1 MNPNRN
7 RVAASGET
15 RGPASTPVTVSRR
28 SIDDLI
34 DEARALLPPRPSP
47 PEALRLMRSGA
58 MLIDIRGDDQ
68 RRRDGLIPGAHV
80 IPRNTLE
87 WRCDPSSRWRH
98 PAIRD
103 HEQHVVLIC
112 DEGFQSSLAAANLQ
126 RLGLHRATDVQG
138 GFRAWRSAGLPVLP
152 ASS

>member
-1 MNPNRN
+1 M
-7 RVAASGET
+7 
-15 RGPASTPVTVSRR
+15 
-28 SIDDLI
+28 SIDALLSD
-34 DEARALLPPRPSP
+34 ARAALPARPSP

-58 MLIDIRGDDQ
+58 LLIDIRGDDQ

-98 PAIRD
+98 AAIRD
-103 HEQHVVLIC
+103 HEQHIVLIC
-112 DEGFQSSLAAANLQ
+112 DEGFQSSLAAATLQ

-138 GFRAWRSAGLPVLP
+138 GFQAWRAAGLPVLP
-152 ASS
+152 AGC